1 MFYTQLYAITVIT
14 KGLVTFGHAKL
25 QAAERAD
32 RALFAGEFGLL
43 QLARHRQTDFDRYPI
58 SLVLCGFFQPE
69 EKKCF
74 LAYEILFYT

>member
-14 KGLVTFGHAKL
+14 EGPVTFGHAKL

-43 QLARHRQTDFDRYPI
+43 
-58 SLVLCGFFQPE
+58 
-69 EKKCF
+69 
-74 LAYEILFYT
+74 

>member
-14 KGLVTFGHAKL
+14 KGPVTFGHAKL

-43 QLARHRQTDFDRYPI
+43 
-58 SLVLCGFFQPE
+58 
-69 EKKCF
+69 
-74 LAYEILFYT
+74 

>member
-14 KGLVTFGHAKL
+14 KGPVTFGHAKL

-43 QLARHRQTDFDRYPI
+43 YGSRDTDKLI
-58 SLVLCGFFQPE
+58 SISIMRFFS
-69 EKKCF
+69 
-74 LAYEILFYT
+74 A